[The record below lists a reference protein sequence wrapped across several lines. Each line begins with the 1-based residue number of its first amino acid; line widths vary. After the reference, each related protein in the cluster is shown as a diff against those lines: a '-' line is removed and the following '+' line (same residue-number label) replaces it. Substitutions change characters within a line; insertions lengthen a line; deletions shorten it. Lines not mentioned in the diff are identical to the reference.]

1 MALLRNK
8 PSEIPK
14 DAVLLTEEEAMKF
27 QWDMVENR
35 YGDPLL

>member
-8 PSEIPK
+8 PSDIPK
-14 DAVLLTEEEAMKF
+14 DAVLLSEQEAIQF
-27 QWDMVENR
+27 QWKMVEDR